1 MKTTTHSH
9 GPVLLGLSLAFGVVL
24 GVPGCDAMD
33 DTQARSIE
41 GDTDDTEGTT
51 GAPGTTGEPGD
62 DGCTLTQGYWK
73 NHGNWPIEAGAEMCG
88 QTWLEILK
96 TPPKGDA
103 WYILAHQWIAAKLNV
118 ASGAVPPLEVADAI
132 AQAGVYLQD
141 CEISKAEKA
150 DALALSGLLD
160 DFNNGNA
167 GPAHCDDG
175 DGGDDTTTGA
185 DATTGDDTGGDTC
198 GDTHDGGSSSTGDV
212 WPIPG

>member
-1 MKTTTHSH
+1 MKANTHFH
-9 GPVLLGLSLAFGVVL
+9 GPLLLGLSLVFGAAL
-24 GVPGCDAMD
+24 VPGCDAMD

-41 GDTDDTEGTT
+41 GDTGETEGTT

-73 NHGNWPIEAGAEMCG
+73 NHGNWPIQAGAEMCG
-88 QTWLEILK
+88 QSWQEILE

-141 CEISKAEKA
+141 CQISKAEKA
-150 DALALSGLLD
+150 AALELSGLLD
-160 DFNNGNA
+160 DFNNGNV

-175 DGGDDTTTGA
+175 PGDGGGDDTTTGA
-185 DATTGDDTGGDTC
+185 DATTGDETC
-198 GDTHDGGSSSTGDV
+198 GDTDHGDSSSTGVD